1 MVYLMET
8 KRRFARKQPL
18 PISEISLLS
27 SLTEDSLYTRIRDL
41 YNEGWTLQAI
51 GNAFSPPRPRST
63 VRSWVVREHN
73 YSPLLAPVVKPKIK
87 IQPKGYVPRKPKSP
101 GIPIDQLA
109 RIKELSPLARRYRS
123 GMLDNSP
130 AAIANA
136 ELGQICLDL
145 YAKNVTVREL
155 AAAAVVTYRAMARRL
170 GR

>member
-1 MVYLMET
+1 MET

-41 YNEGWTLQAI
+41 YNEGWTLQSI
-51 GNAFSPPRPRST
+51 GNAFNPPRPRST
-63 VRSWVVREHN
+63 VRSWVLREHN
-73 YSPLLAPVVKPKIK
+73 YEPLLAPIVKPKIK
-87 IQPKGYVPRKPKSP
+87 TQPKGYVSRRPKSP
-101 GIPIDQLA
+101 GITPDQLA

-123 GMLDNSP
+123 GMLDNAP
-130 AAIANA
+130 VAIANT

-155 AAAAVVTYRAMARRL
+155 AAAAGVTYRAMARRL
-170 GR
+170 GK